1 MRAELLRRAG
11 GGHARALRETQ
22 MKAIK
27 QRHIICGVD
36 EDLTELPINR
46 KQLVRHLWPSV
57 REASVKVAAV
67 AQGAAKMRVQMAR
80 SRRRGLSSS

>member
-11 GGHARALRETQ
+11 GGHARTLREPQ

-36 EDLTELPINR
+36 EDLTELPVNLQ
-46 KQLVRHLWPSV
+46 QLIRHLWPSV
-57 REASVKVAAV
+57 REAPMKVAAV
-67 AQGAAKMRVQMAR
+67 AQGAAKMRIQMAR
-80 SRRRGLSSS
+80 SRQRGLSSI